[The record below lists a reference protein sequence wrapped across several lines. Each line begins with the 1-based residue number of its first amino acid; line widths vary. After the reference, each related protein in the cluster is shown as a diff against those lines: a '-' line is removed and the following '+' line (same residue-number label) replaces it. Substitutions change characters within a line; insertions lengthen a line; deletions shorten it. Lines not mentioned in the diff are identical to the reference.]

1 MIIKKILIT
10 LCLFAC
16 ALGIIA
22 YKSMTQYEE
31 VSEPVIIPVSET
43 TSEDIIEIVP
53 EVETEPIIETAP
65 EDDYISYDVPFDVE
79 TQKEIIKICEEF
91 NLSYETVL
99 GIIFVESS
107 FRPTVMGD
115 NGNSYGLMQIQPKWC
130 KAIMEREGIT
140 DLLEPLQNVRCGCAI
155 MRDLINRYGTERRA
169 LQAYNTGR
177 PDTTNGYADKVYKY
191 ANGLKEA
198 TK

>member
-1 MIIKKILIT
+1 MVIKKILIT
-10 LCLFAC
+10 LGLFAC
-16 ALGIIA
+16 VFGIIA
-22 YKSMTQYEE
+22 YKSATQYEE
-31 VSEPVIIPVSET
+31 LSEPVIIPVSET
-43 TSEDIIEIVP
+43 ISEVQVQEQDQVEPI
-53 EVETEPIIETAP
+53 VETAA
-65 EDDYISYDVPFDVE
+65 EDDYTFYDVPFDIE

-140 DLLEPLQNVRCGCAI
+140 DLLEPLQNIRCGCAI
-155 MRDLINRYGTERRA
+155 MRDLINRYGTEYRA
-169 LQAYNTGR
+169 LQAYNTGK
-177 PDTTNGYADKVYKY
+177 PDSNNGYADKVYKY